1 MVNRSNSARFL
12 KKNVQG
18 ALIWRGLLPWNLLRL
33 FTPWLS
39 RSDLA
44 SRYYHENVFD
54 AATFADLRKA
64 KGPRVNINSTDL
76 SSGERFTFNQTTFD
90 VICSDLEVFPI
101 ATAVAASSAVP
112 MLLSPITLENHA
124 GSCGFEPPEWVA
136 EVLAD
141 PDANPR
147 RAKVVENFLH
157 VQDRE
162 RKKYLHLIDG
172 GISDNLGLRA
182 SIDFLASVGGIEAAR
197 RIHDVEVPDHLAV
210 IVVNAETDPNPQIDL
225 SSASPSFAQLM
236 NSVSGSQIRR
246 YNFETLVTMDAM
258 LETAGRDLE
267 ALGHSVSTHMIVV
280 RFDEFE
286 NEEDRRYYKLLPT
299 SFSLSDKEVDG
310 LRDAGR
316 SLLRASKEFQ
326 DLVEALQ

>member
-1 MVNRSNSARFL
+1 MQV
-12 KKNVQG
+12 
-18 ALIWRGLLPWNLLRL
+18 ILLR
-33 FTPWLS
+33 
-39 RSDLA
+39 
-44 SRYYHENVFD
+44 
-54 AATFADLRKA
+54 
-64 KGPRVNINSTDL
+64 
-76 SSGERFTFNQTTFD
+76 
-90 VICSDLEVFPI
+90 
-101 ATAVAASSAVP
+101 
-112 MLLSPITLENHA
+112 
-124 GSCGFEPPEWVA
+124 
-136 EVLAD
+136 
-141 PDANPR
+141 
-147 RAKVVENFLH
+147 
-157 VQDRE
+157 
-162 RKKYLHLIDG
+162 
-172 GISDNLGLRA
+172 ISDNLGLRA
-182 SIDFLASVGGIEAAR
+182 SIDFLASVGGVEAAR

-286 NEEDRRYYKLLPT
+286 NEADRRYYKLLPT